1 MLSLEVGGVCWVCG
15 VSAGVE
21 GWGLSGWRG
30 GTGSKRG
37 ARGMERKAG
46 QAGRAEREDSGTRT
60 EGRESKVMSG
70 ERREGGQWDERG

>member
-1 MLSLEVGGVCWVCG
+1 
-15 VSAGVE
+15 
-21 GWGLSGWRG
+21 
-30 GTGSKRG
+30 
-37 ARGMERKAG
+37 MERKAG